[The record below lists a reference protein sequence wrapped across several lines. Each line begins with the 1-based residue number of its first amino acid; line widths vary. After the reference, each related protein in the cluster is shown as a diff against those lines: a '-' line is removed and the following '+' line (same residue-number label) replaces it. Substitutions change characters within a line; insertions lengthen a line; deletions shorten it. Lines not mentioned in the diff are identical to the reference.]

1 MPHGWGCAWLSCYFY
16 HSLLPVKNEQQ
27 SKRYL
32 IDAKDIWYFSKLIRK
47 FIILFNCLNH
57 GKVLVLASE
66 SPVRKKHETGSQKAC
81 LNLAFA
87 SNTLCVALGKC
98 PQKRSSNPCYLMN
111 TFTESLKDFKNKF
124 QIENLILLPA
134 FSLFFTSLVFFKQLL
149 KEWTFHLQVSVNKAG
164 PATGTHS

>member
-1 MPHGWGCAWLSCYFY
+1 MGRFWFLPLKA
-16 HSLLPVKNEQQ
+16 LLE
-27 SKRYL
+27 
-32 IDAKDIWYFSKLIRK
+32 
-47 FIILFNCLNH
+47 
-57 GKVLVLASE
+57 
-66 SPVRKKHETGSQKAC
+66 KKHETGSQKAC

-149 KEWTFHLQVSVNKAG
+149 KE
-164 PATGTHS
+164 